1 MALIFLV
8 SMLCI
13 STVNAADDDA
23 ASDILAD
30 TSDVTVL
37 EEGIDDAVLADSQD
51 EENVLSDD
59 EGASEPMAEPVL
71 QKNFTSLREDITN
84 GGDTVYLEADYLF
97 DNDTDDSSI
106 RLMGISINGPVTVY
120 GNGHTIDGNGISRIF
135 NAHDSSVVF
144 HDIIFKNGFED
155 FSTAEGTAIRGPGIA
170 INCTFINNTVVG
182 NQAKG
187 AAMADGTAIN
197 CTFINNNATFG
208 GAICRTTA
216 VNCTFLGNKAEYW
229 GGAAHQSTAIDCV
242 FIGNNAGSSGGA
254 TYEGSSRNCIY
265 VSNSAS
271 SGKDQYST
279 TITDC
284 IFNESATLSVADFT
298 TVTNSGEK
306 QMINLTV
313 NDGVAL
319 KNVPITIKLTKDG
332 EDAGT
337 YSGLSSDGWAVN
349 LSAGNYNAEFSVDK
363 ANVEPVTCAISVG
376 SETSFMYLNYLI
388 NNKYLENSTIYL
400 DNDYE
405 YIADSDL
412 GLGLN
417 NGISIYRN
425 LTIDGNG
432 HKIDGS
438 QLARLFWVKPDAVVT
453 FKNMV
458 LTNGYVPYQGY
469 GGAIWAEDSTV
480 KAIKC
485 NFTNNRAHNGGAI
498 ANGDAEDCYFYMNRA
513 YQNFMSDGGAIFKG
527 NAVNC
532 IFVANEATNDGGAIS
547 EGNAINSSFTAN
559 KASNGGAI
567 FSGNAIDC
575 TFEGNEAH
583 SSGGAINDGDA
594 TGCTFKSNEAGYSG
608 GAINGGH
615 AIACTFISNNA
626 VEDGGAICFGDA
638 KDSTF
643 TQNTAEF
650 GGAISN
656 GGMPDAAAVNCTFNN
671 NTARKSG
678 GAMAFIDAINCSFT
692 GNNVIGGKGTAMFG
706 YDDYICHAVNC
717 IFTSNNADKE
727 VLVNVTA
734 DSCIF
739 NGGDAPGEGVVVY
752 QPDLSVNN
760 FTSAYNDG
768 SVLAINL
775 TSRSGV
781 PIDDANI
788 QVDVYTS
795 AGAFVGTYNTTSSG
809 WKVPLNAGSYVAK
822 FNATDFDNV
831 TAEGNI
837 TVNKDKSAITSKAVT
852 TIYNKNKYLVIT
864 LKDSKGNALSGQ
876 TVTVTLASAKK
887 YKTDKNGQIKINI
900 AKLVPKTYN
909 AKISFAGNAN
919 YLASSKTVKA
929 TVKKAAVK
937 MTAKKKTFKRKVKV
951 KKYTIVLKNNIK
963 KAIKGAKVTL
973 KVNKKTFK
981 AKTNK
986 KGKAVFKIKNLKKK
1000 GTYKAVIK
1008 FAGNKY
1014 YKKVTKKVK
1023 IRVKR

>member
-1 MALIFLV
+1 MRKNRLIIIAMILFV
-8 SMLCI
+8 SLLCV
-13 STVNAADDDA
+13 SAVSAADDA

-30 TSDVTVL
+30 TSDETVL

-51 EENVLSDD
+51 EGNVLSDD
-59 EGASEPMAEPVL
+59 EGASEPIAEPVL

-97 DNDTDDSSI
+97 DNDTDDGSI
-106 RLMGISINGPVTVY
+106 RLFGISINRPVTIY

-135 NAHDSSVVF
+135 NAGDSSVVF

-155 FSTAEGTAIRGPGIA
+155 FSTAKGVAITGPGIA

-208 GAICRTTA
+208 GAIYQATA
-216 VNCTFLGNKAEYW
+216 INCTFLGNKAEYW
-229 GGAAHQSTAIDCV
+229 GGAARESTAIDCV

-254 TYEGSSRNCIY
+254 TYEGSSTNCIY

-388 NNKYLENSTIYL
+388 NNKYLDNITFYL

-405 YIADSDL
+405 YIADSDS
-412 GLGLN
+412 GLELN
-417 NGISIYRN
+417 NGIIIDRN
-425 LTIDGNG
+425 LTIEGNG
-432 HKIDGS
+432 HKIDGNH
-438 QLARLFWVKPDAVVT
+438 LARLFWVKPNAVVT
-453 FKNMV
+453 FKNIV
-458 LTNGYVPYQGY
+458 LANGYTESGGY
-469 GGAIWAEDSTV
+469 GGAIWAENSIA

-485 NFTNNRAHNGGAI
+485 NFINNSARNGGAI
-498 ANGDAEDCYFYMNRA
+498 AYCDAENCNFTSNQANGYF
-513 YQNFMSDGGAIFKG
+513 QSCGGAIYEG

-532 IFVANEATNDGGAIS
+532 LFESNGAIYHGGALYESNATNSTFIDNSAKVGGAIADGNAVNSTFIGNRADDGGAIAD
-547 EGNAINSSFTAN
+547 GNAT
-559 KASNGGAI
+559 GCI
-567 FSGNAIDC
+567 F
-575 TFEGNEAH
+575 ERNEAED
-583 SSGGAINDGDA
+583 SGGAM
-594 TGCTFKSNEAGYSG
+594 
-608 GAINGGH
+608 
-615 AIACTFISNNA
+615 
-626 VEDGGAICFGDA
+626 
-638 KDSTF
+638 
-643 TQNTAEF
+643 TAWYDN
-650 GGAISN
+650 I
-656 GGMPDAAAVNCTFNN
+656 AVNCTFNN
-671 NTARKSG
+671 NSAGENG
-678 GAMAFIDAINCSFT
+678 GALYRVDAVNCSFN
-692 GNNVIGGKGTAMFG
+692 GNKVTEGEGSAMYG
-706 YDDYICHAVNC
+706 NEEDEAPCHAVNC
-717 IFTSNNADKE
+717 IFTNNNAGGKKAIFGG
-727 VLVNVTA
+727 TA

-739 NGGDAPGEGVVVY
+739 NGGDAPDEGVVIK
-752 QPDLSVNN
+752 QPVLKDFN
-760 FTSAYNDG
+760 FISTYNDG
-768 SVLAINL
+768 SILDVKI
-775 TSRSGV
+775 SSSDGM
-781 PIDDANI
+781 PIANARI
-788 QVDVYTS
+788 KADIYTPTGTLV
-795 AGAFVGTYNTTSSG
+795 ATYNITSGG
-809 WKVPLNAGSYVAK
+809 WKVPLNAGTYLATY
-822 FNATDFDNV
+822 NATDFDNV
-831 TAEGNI
+831 TSQGVI
-837 TVNKDKSAITSKAVT
+837 IVNKENSTIKSSAVS
-852 TIYNKNKYLVIT
+852 TIYNKNKYMVIT
-864 LKDSKGNALSGQ
+864 LKDSKGNAISGAK
-876 TVTVTLASAKK
+876 VTVTLASAKT
-887 YKTDKNGQIKINI
+887 YTTDKNGQIKINI
-900 AKLVPKTYN
+900 AKVVPKAYT
-909 AKISFAGNAN
+909 AKISFAGNTN
-919 YLASSKTVKA
+919 YAVSSTSAKV

-937 MTAKKKTFKRKVKV
+937 MTAKKKTFKVKVKT
-951 KKYTIVLKNNIK
+951 KKYTITLKNNVK

-981 AKTNK
+981 ATTNK

-1023 IRVKR
+1023 IKVKK

>member
-1 MALIFLV
+1 MRNNKFIFMALIFLV
-8 SMLCI
+8 SILCI
-13 STVNAADDDA
+13 SAVSAADDSA
-23 ASDILAD
+23 ASDIVAD
-30 TSDVTVL
+30 TNDVTVL
-37 EEGIDDAVLADSQD
+37 EESIDDDVISDSD
-51 EENVLSDD
+51 SDENVLSDD
-59 EGASEPMAEPVL
+59 GGASEPITEPAL
-71 QKNFTSLREDITN
+71 QKNFTSLREDINN
-84 GGDTVYLEADYLF
+84 GGDTVYLEADYRF
-97 DNDTDDSSI
+97 DNDTDDGTI
-106 RLMGISINGPVTVY
+106 RLIGISINGPVTVY

-135 NAHDSSVVF
+135 NARDSSVVF

-182 NQAKG
+182 NQAMG
-187 AAMADGTAIN
+187 GAMADGTAIN

-388 NNKYLENSTIYL
+388 NNKYLDNITFYL

-425 LTIDGNG
+425 LTIEGNG

-458 LTNGYVPYQGY
+458 LTNGFGNFNGN
-469 GGAIWAEDSTV
+469 GGAIWAENSTA

-485 NFTNNRAHNGGAI
+485 NFINNSARNGGAI
-498 ANGDAEDCYFYMNRA
+498 AYCDAEDCNFTSNQANGYF
-513 YQNFMSDGGAIFKG
+513 QSCGGAIYEG

-532 IFVANEATNDGGAIS
+532 LFESNGAIYHGGALYESNATNSTFIDNSAEVGGAIADGNAVNSTFIGNRADDGGAI
-547 EGNAINSSFTAN
+547 
-559 KASNGGAI
+559 
-567 FSGNAIDC
+567 DL
-575 TFEGNEAH
+575 
-583 SSGGAINDGDA
+583 GDA
-594 TGCTFKSNEAGYSG
+594 TGCIFERNEARDTG
-608 GAINGGH
+608 GAMT
-615 AIACTFISNNA
+615 AW
-626 VEDGGAICFGDA
+626 
-638 KDSTF
+638 KD
-643 TQNTAEF
+643 N
-650 GGAISN
+650 I
-656 GGMPDAAAVNCTFNN
+656 AVNCTFNN
-671 NTARKSG
+671 NSAGENG
-678 GAMAFIDAINCSFT
+678 GALYRVDAVNCSFN
-692 GNNVIGGKGTAMFG
+692 GNKVTEGEGSAMYG
-706 YDDYICHAVNC
+706 DEEDEAPCHAVNC
-717 IFTSNNADKE
+717 IFTNNNAGGKKAIFGG
-727 VLVNVTA
+727 TA

-739 NGGDAPGEGVVVY
+739 NGGDAPDDGVVIK
-752 QPDLSVNN
+752 QPVLPLFN
-760 FTSAYNDG
+760 FIYTYNDG
-768 SVLAINL
+768 SILVVNL
-775 TSRSGV
+775 TSSSGMA
-781 PIDDANI
+781 IANAKI
-788 QVDVYTS
+788 KADVYTTT
-795 AGAFVGTYNTTSSG
+795 GTFVATYNITSGG
-809 WKVPLNAGSYVAK
+809 WKVPLNGGTYLVTY
-822 FNATDFDNV
+822 NATDFDMDAV
-831 TAEGNI
+831 QGI
-837 TVNKDKSAITSKAVT
+837 IVVNKDKSAVSSKAVT
-852 TIYNKNKYLVIT
+852 AVYNNNKYLVIT
-864 LKDSKGNALSGQ
+864 LKDSKGKAISGAK
-876 TVTVTLASAKK
+876 VTVTLASAKK
-887 YKTDKNGQIKINI
+887 YTTDKNGQIKINI
-900 AKLVPKTYN
+900 GKLVPKTYT

-919 YLASSKTVKA
+919 YLASSTTAKV
-929 TVKKAAVK
+929 TVKKATPK
-937 MTAKKKTFKRKVKV
+937 MTAKAKTFKVKV
-951 KKYTIVLKNNIK
+951 KTKKYTITLKNNKGKVLKNT
-963 KAIKGAKVTL
+963 KVTL
-973 KVNKKTFK
+973 KVNKKTFT

-986 KGKAVFKIKNLKKK
+986 KGVATFKITNLKKK
-1000 GTYKAVIK
+1000 GKFTAVIK
-1008 FAGNKY
+1008 YAGSKY
-1014 YKKVTKKVK
+1014 YNKLSKKATITVKK
-1023 IRVKR
+1023 

>member
-1 MALIFLV
+1 MRKNRLIIIAMIFFV
-8 SMLCI
+8 SLLCV
-13 STVNAADDDA
+13 SAVSA
-23 ASDILAD
+23 ASDIVAD
-30 TSDVTVL
+30 TSDETVL
-37 EEGIDDAVLADSQD
+37 DEGIDDAVLADSQD

-59 EGASEPMAEPVL
+59 EGASEPIAEPVL

-106 RLMGISINGPVTVY
+106 RLMGISINGPVTIY

-135 NAHDSSVVF
+135 NARDSSVVF

-155 FSTAEGTAIRGPGIA
+155 FSTAKGVAISGPGIA

-229 GGAAHQSTAIDCV
+229 GGAAHESTAIDCV

-254 TYEGSSRNCIY
+254 TYEGSSTNCIY

-271 SGKDQYST
+271 SDKDQYST

-405 YIADSDL
+405 YIADPDL

-458 LTNGYVPYQGY
+458 LTNGFGDFNGN
-469 GGAIWAEDSTV
+469 GGAIWAENSTA

-485 NFTNNRAHNGGAI
+485 NFINNSARHGGAI
-498 ANGDAEDCYFYMNRA
+498 AYGDAEDCNFTSNQANGYF
-513 YQNFMSDGGAIFKG
+513 QSCGGAIYEG

-532 IFVANEATNDGGAIS
+532 LFESNGAIYHGGALYESNATNSTFIDNSAEAGGAIADGNAVNSTFIGNRADDGGAIDS
-547 EGNAINSSFTAN
+547 
-559 KASNGGAI
+559 
-567 FSGNAIDC
+567 
-575 TFEGNEAH
+575 
-583 SSGGAINDGDA
+583 GDA
-594 TGCTFKSNEAGYSG
+594 TGCIFERNEARDTG
-608 GAINGGH
+608 GAMT
-615 AIACTFISNNA
+615 AW
-626 VEDGGAICFGDA
+626 
-638 KDSTF
+638 KD
-643 TQNTAEF
+643 N
-650 GGAISN
+650 I
-656 GGMPDAAAVNCTFNN
+656 AVNCTFNN
-671 NTARKSG
+671 NSAGENG
-678 GAMAFIDAINCSFT
+678 GALYRVDAVNCSFN
-692 GNNVIGGKGTAMFG
+692 GNKVTEGEGSAMYG
-706 YDDYICHAVNC
+706 DEEDEAPCHAVNC
-717 IFTSNNADKE
+717 IFTNNNAGGKKAIFGG
-727 VLVNVTA
+727 TA

-739 NGGDAPGEGVVVY
+739 DGGDAPDEGVVIK
-752 QPDLSVNN
+752 QPVLKDFN
-760 FTSAYNDG
+760 FISTYNDG
-768 SVLAINL
+768 SILDVKI
-775 TSRSGV
+775 SSSDGM
-781 PIDDANI
+781 PIANARI
-788 QVDVYTS
+788 KADIYTPTGTLV
-795 AGAFVGTYNTTSSG
+795 ATYNITSGG
-809 WKVPLNAGSYVAK
+809 WKVPLNAGTYLATY
-822 FNATDFDNV
+822 NATDFDNV
-831 TAEGNI
+831 TSQGVI
-837 TVNKDKSAITSKAVT
+837 IVNKENSTIKSSAVST
-852 TIYNKNKYLVIT
+852 VYNNNKYLVIT
-864 LKDSKGNALSGQ
+864 LKDSKGNPISGAK
-876 TVTVTLASAKK
+876 VTVTLASAKT
-887 YKTDKNGQIKINI
+887 YTTDKNGQIKINI
-900 AKLVPKTYN
+900 VKLVPKAYT
-909 AKISFAGNAN
+909 AKISFAGNTNFA
-919 YLASSKTVKA
+919 ASSTSAKV

-937 MTAKKKTFKRKVKV
+937 MTAKKKTFKLKVKT
-951 KKYTIVLKNNIK
+951 KKYTITLKNNVK

-981 AKTNK
+981 ATTNK

-1014 YKKVTKKVK
+1014 YNKVTKKVK
-1023 IRVKR
+1023 IKVKK